1 MPLTDTAVRNLRPA
15 AKAYKRTDGDG
26 LYLLVTPA
34 GGRYWRFD
42 YRHFK
47 KRGTLAL
54 GVYPEVG
61 LAEAR
66 DRRDGARQDLVA
78 GRNPA
83 ITRLKNRVVARTAA
97 ETVLRDVGSEFVE
110 KRRQEGLAAGT
121 IEKLEWHLSLIDSD
135 LGGLPIHE
143 IEAPEILAALR
154 KLEKRG
160 LADTPKRVRS
170 LLGRI
175 FRYGIATGRCRRD
188 PAADIRDALVVK
200 PNVHHA
206 AIFDP
211 VELGAVLRAIDGYG
225 GKIQV
230 RTALWM
236 TPRVFVRP
244 VELRTAEWSHFN
256 LDAALWRIPA
266 KTMKMKRDHIVPLA
280 RQVVERLK
288 GLRALDLPGPY
299 LFSTMRAGN
308 TPMSE
313 NTINAALRRMGY
325 SKDELTAHGFR
336 RTASTLL
343 NEMGWNGDWVERQL
357 AHLDGDQVRRVYNA
371 AEYLPDRIRM
381 MQSWADE
388 LDRLRDNKRLQE
400 SPF

>member
-1 MPLTDTAVRNLRPA
+1 
-15 AKAYKRTDGDG
+15 
-26 LYLLVTPA
+26 
-34 GGRYWRFD
+34 
-42 YRHFK
+42 
-47 KRGTLAL
+47 
-54 GVYPEVG
+54 
-61 LAEAR
+61 
-66 DRRDGARQDLVA
+66 
-78 GRNPA
+78 
-83 ITRLKNRVVARTAA
+83 
-97 ETVLRDVGSEFVE
+97 
-110 KRRQEGLAAGT
+110 
-121 IEKLEWHLSLIDSD
+121 
-135 LGGLPIHE
+135 
-143 IEAPEILAALR
+143 
-154 KLEKRG
+154 
-160 LADTPKRVRS
+160 
-170 LLGRI
+170 
-175 FRYGIATGRCRRD
+175 
-188 PAADIRDALVVK
+188 
-200 PNVHHA
+200 
-206 AIFDP
+206 
-211 VELGAVLRAIDGYG
+211 
-225 GKIQV
+225 
-230 RTALWM
+230 M